1 MNLKKINGSTFSAML
16 ENGYK
21 NLLAHLQIINDLNV
35 FPVPDGDT
43 GTNMKLTYQN
53 GLKTITDDDAPID
66 IITDEFARG
75 MLFGARGNSGVLTSQ
90 YFRGFADACK
100 GKKELTVDDFAKA
113 MISAY
118 KNAYNACADVAEGTI
133 LTVARESIENT
144 IPSIREE
151 DTFDSFLTKVVS
163 MMRISLDNTPNLLS
177 VLKENGVVDSG
188 GKGLLTIYEGY
199 LAFFTGKDITVD
211 DEDLK
216 KDKAEKTPSIDF
228 SAFNE
233 NSTLDYGYCT
243 EFLLQLLHSKID
255 ISKFNIDE
263 FIAFMQEHGNSLVCF
278 QTGTIVKVHVHT
290 KKPYEVIEYAQRFG
304 EFITFKMENMA
315 LQHNSLIKEEEKR
328 QQERKK
334 IAVITIAQG
343 DGIIDLFQ
351 NQLRADLVINGGTTM
366 NTSVSE
372 MIDAFKYVNADEIIL
387 LPNETNMLKAAQQA
401 AELYKDSKVYVVN
414 THNIQEGF
422 AALNMYMGTEATGQ
436 EVYEALKA
444 GAESVTPYIVFKSG
458 KDAKVGSVT
467 APKGSYVGSKG
478 KKLITVAPRRTAA
491 TLRLFEKIEGI
502 KEKEVCFIIY
512 GQTVLEDAAEELISA
527 LNEMYPNLEVALING
542 KQDVYDLL
550 IGIYQEKIAYGK
562 KLHDCHRHIRK

>member
-100 GKKELTVDDFAKA
+100 GKKELTVDGFAKA

-118 KNAYNACADVAEGTI
+118 KNAYSACADVAEGTI

-199 LAFFTGKDITVD
+199 LSFFTGKDITVD

-243 EFLLQLLHSKID
+243 EFLLQLLHSKTD

-458 KDAKVGSVT
+458 KDAKVGSLT

-478 KKLITVAPRRTAA
+478 KKLITFAPRRTAA

-550 IGIYQEKIAYGK
+550 IGIY
-562 KLHDCHRHIRK
+562 